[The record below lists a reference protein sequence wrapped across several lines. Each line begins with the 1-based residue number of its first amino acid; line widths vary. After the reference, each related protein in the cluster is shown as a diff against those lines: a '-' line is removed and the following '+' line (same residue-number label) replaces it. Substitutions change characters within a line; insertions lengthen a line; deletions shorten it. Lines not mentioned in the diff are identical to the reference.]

1 MKLGPLAL
9 TVMVWGCSAGDDTL
23 EGSAGA
29 CSKGGIFEPCDE
41 AARTPAGACSR
52 LVECGAIPLE
62 RPETYQFDYDNCV
75 SFIERSSTGSQ
86 TLIAACIA
94 ESKCDALLP
103 KNPHDPNPNE
113 IPCLHFGAE

>member
-1 MKLGPLAL
+1 MKATRWLL
-9 TVMVWGCSAGDDTL
+9 TVALAACSAGDDTL

-29 CSKGGIFEPCDE
+29 CSKGGIFEPCAD
-41 AARTPAGACSR
+41 AVRTPAGACNR

-62 RPETYQFDYDNCV
+62 RPETYQFDYDRCMD
-75 SFIERSSTGSQ
+75 FIEGSTTGSQ
-86 TLIAACIA
+86 TLIEACIA

-103 KNPHDPNPNE
+103 NNPHDPNPGE